1 MISQNRDKVGK
12 ISVDLS
18 QKTPDTRSP
27 IEQMRE
33 NLTDFDKELWIC
45 VERGKKEILG
55 DFYLVVITKK
65 EPLME
70 NVLRNYF
77 GFRNS
82 CPTPDYDQ
90 TVYRYIKKDDD
101 VSFLWVI
108 PSKDACMMLI
118 ANRLIIDPEER
129 ELKEFVLRFA
139 AGDLFKLAQQ
149 LNGEIDG

>member
-12 ISVDLS
+12 ISVDLA
-18 QKTPDTRSP
+18 QKTPDTRDP

-33 NLTDFDKELWIC
+33 NLSDYDKEMWVCI
-45 VERGKKEILG
+45 ERGKKELFC
-55 DFYLVVITKK
+55 DFYIVVITKK

-77 GFRNS
+77 GFRRS

-90 TVYRYIKKDDD
+90 AVYKYSQKDDE
-101 VSFLWVI
+101 VSFLWVV
-108 PSKDACMMLI
+108 PSKDACMMMI

-139 AGDLFKLAQQ
+139 SGDLMRLAKL
-149 LNGEIDG
+149 LNGELDG